1 MHERHSLKQGLFWL
15 MVTQFLVHG
24 QPVPLFLDFWKGK
37 TSQKGMAEENS
48 LMAIRKQRGEI
59 RRCQGLQRHPQ

>member
-1 MHERHSLKQGLFWL
+1 